1 MTCAT
6 FPLHGH
12 APCPVRPQRHAPRAR
27 RVLARGVIAVA
38 LAALAAYGEA
48 WLLHD
53 APAASPELA
62 GARCVAAFAL
72 ADTQPLGC
80 TFALQGATP

>member
-6 FPLHGH
+6 FALNGH
-12 APCPVRPQRHAPRAR
+12 APCPVRPQRHAARAR
-27 RVLARGVIAVA
+27 RMLARIAIAVVVT
-38 LAALAAYGEA
+38 ALAAYGEA

-72 ADTQPLGC
+72 ADAQPLGC

>member
-6 FPLHGH
+6 FALHGH
-12 APCPVRPQRHAPRAR
+12 APCPVRPQRHATRAR
-27 RVLARGVIAVA
+27 RALVRVAAAVA

-72 ADTQPLGC
+72 ADAQPLGC